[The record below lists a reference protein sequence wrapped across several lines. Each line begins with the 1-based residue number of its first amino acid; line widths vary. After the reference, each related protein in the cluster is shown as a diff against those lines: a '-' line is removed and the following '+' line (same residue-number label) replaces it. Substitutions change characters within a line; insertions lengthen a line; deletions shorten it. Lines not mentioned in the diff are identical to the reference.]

1 MQRFTAF
8 FFLFTV
14 TAAALLAPVHGA
26 RGASRIKDIVNV
38 EGIRDNMLIGYG
50 LVVGLNGT
58 GDNLRNSPFTER
70 GLQDF
75 LSRLGYNMK
84 GESLKTRNIAAVTV
98 TGTLAPFS
106 RSGSRFDVTVST
118 LGDAK
123 SLEGGILLATPLLG
137 ADGNVYAVSQG
148 TIAVSRV
155 PTQDGADKKAVPTAG
170 RVPNGAIVEREIDFA
185 LNSLESIK
193 LSLKNPDI
201 STSRRISE
209 RINEVIGE
217 NAAIPEDPGTVSLN
231 IPEIYHKNVLEF
243 LADIEQID
251 IEPDQ
256 PAQVV
261 IDESSGTV
269 VISESVKIDTIAI
282 SQGNLVIN
290 VSRRDRDNR
299 TGAFTGETD
308 VDEQDTA
315 GLGGPGRGFAMMP
328 QGANLYDL
336 VNGMNALGVETRDLI
351 TILKTI
357 KTAGALHA
365 NIVVR

>member
-1 MQRFTAF
+1 MRLLSFI
-8 FFLFTV
+8 FTV
-14 TAAALLAPVHGA
+14 CFLLCYTQQQANA
-26 RGASRIKDIVNV
+26 ASRIKDIVNI
-38 EGIRDNMLIGYG
+38 EGVRDNMLIGYG

-58 GDNLRNSPFTER
+58 GDNLRNSPFTEQ

-75 LSRLGYNMK
+75 LSRLGYNIQ
-84 GESLKTRNIAAVTV
+84 GQNIQTRNIAAVTI
-98 TGTLAPFS
+98 TATLPAFS

-118 LGDAK
+118 LGDSK

-137 ADGNVYAVSQG
+137 PDGNVYAVSQG
-148 TIAVSRV
+148 TVTITRASPDEGIGAIQPV
-155 PTQDGADKKAVPTAG
+155 PTVGK
-170 RVPNGAIVEREIDFA
+170 VPNGAIVEREIDFA
-185 LNSLESIK
+185 LNSMESVK

-209 RINEVIGE
+209 RINEVLGE
-217 NAAIPEDPGTVSLN
+217 NISSAEDPGTVILG
-231 IPEIYHKNVLEF
+231 IPDIYRKNVLGL

-256 PAQVV
+256 AAQVV

-269 VISESVKIDTIAI
+269 VISETVKIDTIAI

-290 VSRRDRDNR
+290 VNPRREQEANV
-299 TGAFTGETD
+299 ANNNFAGETAI
-308 VDEQDTA
+308 TA
-315 GLGGPGRGFAMMP
+315 DAGPGGPGRGLALVA

-336 VNGMNALGVETRDLI
+336 VNGMNALGVQTRDLI